1 MKFAF
6 PSFVSSDR
14 ELNITYNYRCEL
26 YNRHIKETPA
36 GHVISEFL
44 PDVPWAGIY
53 NTISCAASHHFREGR
68 WMHDTAPLHEYAE
81 FWCTT
86 GNPRLYSF
94 PISDSILALAN
105 VTGDR
110 EVAKRLY
117 PELVRIYREW
127 DDHKT
132 ANGMYRQIDGY
143 DGGEFSISGHGVRPT
158 INSYMTADARALC
171 EIAEAVGDAEG
182 AARFREEADTLARR
196 INEELWNPALGMYS
210 VISDGGEMRNVRE
223 LLDYIPWIYG
233 IPAEGR
239 GECFRYLL
247 DPSCFLAPCGLRTAD
262 ASHPEYMKPFHHE
275 CLWNGPVWPFATAQ
289 TLTAMIE
296 YLQTAEQ
303 PAVTPADFT
312 KLLLQYAYSHR
323 DEDGSPYL
331 DENMDPDTGI
341 WLARSILREWGRED
355 QTRGRHYNHSTFID
369 LVMTGICGIRPAA
382 DDKLVI
388 RPLGTSL
395 DHFAVTDVR
404 YHGHTVGIVWDK
416 TEGLTVTLDGGKAY
430 ACAASDDVR
439 VEIDLA

>member
-1 MKFAF
+1 
-6 PSFVSSDR
+6 
-14 ELNITYNYRCEL
+14 
-26 YNRHIKETPA
+26 
-36 GHVISEFL
+36 
-44 PDVPWAGIY
+44 
-53 NTISCAASHHFREGR
+53 
-68 WMHDTAPLHEYAE
+68 
-81 FWCTT
+81 
-86 GNPRLYSF
+86 
-94 PISDSILALAN
+94 
-105 VTGDR
+105 
-110 EVAKRLY
+110 
-117 PELVRIYREW
+117 
-127 DDHKT
+127 
-132 ANGMYRQIDGY
+132 
-143 DGGEFSISGHGVRPT
+143 
-158 INSYMTADARALC
+158 
-171 EIAEAVGDAEG
+171 
-182 AARFREEADTLARR
+182 
-196 INEELWNPALGMYS
+196 
-210 VISDGGEMRNVRE
+210 
-223 LLDYIPWIYG
+223 
-233 IPAEGR
+233 
-239 GECFRYLL
+239 
-247 DPSCFLAPCGLRTAD
+247 
-262 ASHPEYMKPFHHE
+262 MKPFHHE

-355 QTRGRHYNHSTFID
+355 QTRGCHYNHSTFID